1 MCRYGYRIRGTASA
15 STGKGLIS
23 RRMHKALGTFIVLSA
38 LFFPYRLKGQVQIN
52 GAVYDSTRL
61 VPVPAVK
68 VRSTRGLLTFTDSL
82 GRYLINVAPD
92 DSIAFTYMDKS
103 TQYFPVRKIT
113 YPQQFDISLR
123 VRVYDRYQTLNEV
136 VVIGKTY
143 KQDSVENRER
153 YAKTFGASRGGATI
167 SSYNASLGEAPGLDP
182 NELINMFR
190 FRRNKNL
197 KSLQKRLLDE
207 EQEKYVNYR
216 FNKRLVRT
224 LTGFEGEMLEAF
236 MKEYRPTYDFTA
248 ITNEYEF
255 DQYVIDAA
263 HEFRGRMKPRAE
275 KKE

>member
-1 MCRYGYRIRGTASA
+1 MP
-15 STGKGLIS
+15 STSPVKGLIS
-23 RRMHKALGTFIVLSA
+23 RRMKKARGIIIVLSV
-38 LFFPYRLKGQVQIN
+38 LICPYLAHSQVLIN
-52 GAVYDSTRL
+52 GAVYDSSRL

-68 VRSTRGLLTFTDSL
+68 VRSTKGLLTFTDSL
-82 GRYLINVAPD
+82 GRYLVNVAPD

-103 TQYFPVRKIT
+103 TQYFPVKKIT

-123 VRVYDRYQTLNEV
+123 VRVYDRYQTLKEV
-136 VVIGKTY
+136 VVVGKTY

-153 YAKTFGASRGGATI
+153 YAKVFGASRGGATI

-197 KSLQKRLLDE
+197 KSFQKRLLDE
-207 EQEKYVNYR
+207 EAEKYVNYR

-224 LTGFEGEMLEAF
+224 LTGFDGETLDAF

-248 ITNEYEF
+248 ITTEYEF
-255 DQYVIDAA
+255 DQYIIDAA
-263 HEFRGRMKPRAE
+263 HEFRRQLKPRAE